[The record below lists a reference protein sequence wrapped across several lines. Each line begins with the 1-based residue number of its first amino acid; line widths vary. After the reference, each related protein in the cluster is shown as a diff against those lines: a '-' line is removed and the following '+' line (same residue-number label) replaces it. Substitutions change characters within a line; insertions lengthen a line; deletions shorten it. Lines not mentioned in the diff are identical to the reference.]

1 MRRLTHKV
9 SAEST
14 ANASITLPLDLRIKS
29 RLRVTLDTGEDAGLF
44 LEKGSILRGGEQ
56 LATEDGFVVRVN
68 AAQEQVSSVY
78 TDDPLQLAKACYHLG
93 NRHIPLQIDTGMLR
107 YQHDHVLDEMVRGF
121 GLTVTVE
128 MDAFE
133 PEGGA
138 YQTGGHG
145 HSHGHSHD
153 NDHEHNHEASHD
165 QRHSHD
171 ASHSHSHEAGHSH
184 SHAHDA
190 PATAEHSH

>member
-9 SAEST
+9 SAESP
-14 ANASITLPLDLRIKS
+14 ANASVTLPLDLRIKS

-93 NRHIPLQIDTGMLR
+93 NRHIPLQIDTSMLR

-121 GLTVTVE
+121 GLAVTVE
-128 MDAFE
+128 MATFE

-153 NDHEHNHEASHD
+153 NDHGHEHEASHD
-165 QRHSHD
+165 HEHSHD
-171 ASHSHSHEAGHSH
+171 TSHSHSNEAGHSH